1 MRGFLITCAA
11 ALITL
16 NAPAGRAAVEL
27 AVDPAQSYIAVRLEK
42 GGLLAF
48 AGGHRHGLLATGWT
62 AGICWEE
69 TSPAASAAQVM
80 VRTSAV
86 VIDTPEARQ
95 RAGIE
100 ERGPGAKDIQELQA
114 KVLTAKNLSAGDHPE
129 IRFATTSVRAQGMG
143 ALVLSGPLTIRGQ
156 SRNVSVPV
164 RLERRADGVLSFSG
178 EVRVK
183 QSDYGIKPESIGGV
197 VNVKD
202 EVVIRFQFAAR
213 QTDRACR

>member
-1 MRGFLITCAA
+1 VRGFPIICAVAVIALSSPA
-11 ALITL
+11 A
-16 NAPAGRAAVEL
+16 RAAVEL
-27 AVDPAQSYIAVRLEK
+27 AVDPGQSYIAVRVEK

-69 TSPAASAAQVM
+69 TNPAASAAQVM

-100 ERGPGAKDIQELQA
+100 ERGPGTKDIQELQT
-114 KVLTAKNLSAGDHPE
+114 KVLAAKNLSAGDHPE
-129 IRFATTSVRAQGMG
+129 IRFATTSVRAEGTG
-143 ALVLSGPLTIRGQ
+143 GLVLSGPLTIRGQ

-164 RLERRADGVLSFSG
+164 RLERRPDGVLSFSG
-178 EVRVK
+178 EARVK

-202 EVVIRFQFAAR
+202 EVTIRFQFAAR
-213 QTDRACR
+213 RTERACR